1 MWQTSFEELM
11 KKHVVDGLGGEFI
24 HYGTSDDHNATEF
37 AYREV
42 FNDLC
47 YAKLFV
53 PVHGAKVELTTCPA
67 NLLLGIDDWYVCKL
81 GASPRA
87 VYVAYDRRADAVN
100 TFWERAAKRAKATTA
115 CVFRGD
121 LVFFKW
127 RSSVDLPPDKLFDE
141 LVSYMKARYNK
152 HATYYFSVWR

>member
-11 KKHVVDGLGGEFI
+11 KKHVDEGLGGEFI
-24 HYGTSDDHNATEF
+24 HYGSSDDFNATEF

-47 YAKLFV
+47 YAKLYV
-53 PVHGAKVELTTCPA
+53 PWSGERVEFTTCPA
-67 NLLLGIDDWYVCKL
+67 NLLLGVDDWYVCKL

-100 TFWERAAKRAKATTA
+100 KFWKRASKQAKTPTA

-127 RSSVDLPPDKLFDE
+127 RCSVDLPPDKLFDE
-141 LVSYMKARYNK
+141 VVSYLKARYLRN
-152 HATYYFSVWR
+152 ATYYFSVWR